1 MKNLGKIPMTEKV
14 HDELTL
20 ASLFGGLAINSAG
33 SGVVHA
39 MGYPSLL
46 NLNFPRQ
53 SQRSAHALGIQVQR
67 RGQT

>member
-1 MKNLGKIPMTEKV
+1 MTEKV

-39 MGYPSLL
+39 MGYPLH
-46 NLNFPRQ
+46 F
-53 SQRSAHALGIQVQR
+53 
-67 RGQT
+67 